1 MNKTVGF
8 SWVRIW
14 PIEHIQQ
21 FRCGRKSLVVV
32 LCPNIVAR
40 CISVSIATRFLP
52 LGVLEKDV
60 YKNIPHTLQELRQNT
75 ELCISNV
82 TAETL

>member
-1 MNKTVGF
+1 
-8 SWVRIW
+8 
-14 PIEHIQQ
+14 
-21 FRCGRKSLVVV
+21 
-32 LCPNIVAR
+32 VAR